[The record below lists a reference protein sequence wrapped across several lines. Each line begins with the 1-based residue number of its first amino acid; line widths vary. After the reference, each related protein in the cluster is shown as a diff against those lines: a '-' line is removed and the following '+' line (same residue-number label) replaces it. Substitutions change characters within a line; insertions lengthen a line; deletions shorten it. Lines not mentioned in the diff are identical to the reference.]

1 MKTLLLRRAG
11 YCLTLTISLLYIYPA
26 LAAGPGQASLMPP
39 SPIGK
44 HAAAKFMYGQV
55 MKTMNAGGYTYVQI
69 QSAHQLVWA
78 AGPITPVKK
87 GDAIRISTNMP
98 MRQFHSTA
106 LKRNFSLVYFTN
118 HIVVAPGGHTSM
130 AAAGGMKEQMPSSS
144 ATAKTIQVKPAS
156 HGKTI
161 AEIFEQRRQLK
172 GTQVRVRGEVVKYI
186 GNIMGHN
193 WIHIRDNSSGRTL
206 LVITRDKSQSDVVLV
221 RGTVVL
227 NKDNGIGHVYK
238 VALEHAHILGH

>member
-161 AEIFEQRRQLK
+161 AEIF
-172 GTQVRVRGEVVKYI
+172 
-186 GNIMGHN
+186 
-193 WIHIRDNSSGRTL
+193 TL